1 MTQLS
6 GSVLG
11 VLLSIAPFAPSKGVF
26 IAPLSAGASME
37 IRHIQLDAEQPVDA
51 PPSSRLQFDVHNT
64 SPRAVKDIVVRI
76 VMVRSRTADQP
87 DTPRTRVA
95 GPLDVRSSS
104 ELSPDYSV
112 HFDIRLK
119 NLGSDCDCEAVI
131 DVLSARYVEEPDSG
145 ARIASVLNRR

>member
-11 VLLSIAPFAPSKGVF
+11 VLLSIAPFAPPKGVVM
-26 IAPLSAGASME
+26 APASASASME
-37 IRHIQLDAEQPVDA
+37 IRHIRLDAEQPVDA

-76 VMVRSRTADQP
+76 VLVRSRTADQP
-87 DTPRTRVA
+87 DTTRTRVA

-104 ELSPDYSV
+104 DLSPDVSF

-119 NLGSDCDCEAVI
+119 NLGSDCECEPVI

-145 ARIASVLNRR
+145 ARIARALNRR